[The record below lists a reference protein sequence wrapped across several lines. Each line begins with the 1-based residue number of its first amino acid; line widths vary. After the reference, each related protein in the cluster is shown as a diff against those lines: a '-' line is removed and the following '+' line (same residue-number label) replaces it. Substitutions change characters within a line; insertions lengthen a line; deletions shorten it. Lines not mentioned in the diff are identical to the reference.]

1 MKYRYARRSLA
12 ASILLALVAAV
23 AACGSSKAAGSST
36 SSATAANSSVGSLTV
51 GVPSIA
57 TLTAVLF
64 IAKAEG
70 YFQKYHV
77 NVNIETAGATAGTE
91 VAAGRLDVTQLGT
104 TGAFA
109 PAASGR
115 QTSIIYW
122 LAGNATSAVSVRT
135 QSPLKPADNALDS
148 LMELSGKRVAVQ
160 GSGTS
165 SSGNASAFSKYIVS
179 RGGKPMQI
187 INLPTLDAINAQLL
201 SGQIDAAVGL
211 PDYVAPAIAAGK
223 ARILVSASDP
233 SIIKLSGGSTAAI
246 SLFGLKSNLQKKA
259 TTVTAFLAAVRA
271 GLAFLNSHTVEQ
283 VANVLHGQSYFA
295 DQSVAAIEAT
305 YKLDVPF
312 DSPDGG
318 FISSATWTRSLEA
331 FKAWGLNLNVDDPEF
346 SYDSIVDMSYWNGA
360 TKLLGG

>member
-1 MKYRYARRSLA
+1 MNYRYARCFLA
-12 ASILLALVAAV
+12 TSIACAVLVAAT
-23 AACGSSKAAGSST
+23 ACSSKAGD
-36 SSATAANSSVGSLTV
+36 SSAKATTGGGSVGSLTV

-64 IAKAEG
+64 VAKAEK

-77 NVNIETAGATAGTE
+77 NVDIQTAGATAGTD
-91 VAAGRLDVTQLGT
+91 VAAGRLDIAQLGT

-109 PAASGR
+109 PAAAGR

-122 LAGNATSAVSVRT
+122 LAGNATSAVSVRA
-135 QSPLKPADNALDS
+135 QSPLKPADNALDT

-165 SSGNASAFSKYIVS
+165 SSGNAAAFSKYIVS
-179 RGGKPMQI
+179 RGGKPLQI

-233 SIIKLSGGSTAAI
+233 SIIKLSGGSTSAI
-246 SLFGLKSNLQKKA
+246 SLFGLKTNLQKKSA
-259 TTVTAFLAAVRA
+259 AVAAFLAALRDA
-271 GLAFLNSHTVEQ
+271 LKYLNSHSVAQ
-283 VANVLHGQSYFA
+283 VATLLHGLSYFSN
-295 DQSVAAIEAT
+295 QSLASVEAT

-312 DSPDGG
+312 DSPEGG
-318 FISSATWTRSLEA
+318 YISAPTWTRSLDA
-331 FKAWGLNLNVDDPEF
+331 FKSWGLDLNVNDSEF
-346 SYDSIVDMSYWNGA
+346 SYDSIVDMSYWNAA
-360 TKLLGG
+360 TKLLGS